1 MSKTPRADSEGA
13 SRPLGDGKPPKP
25 AGREGHSEERIERGG
40 EQSSAEG
47 DRRLLTGPWRAALAA
62 LVPLSALGVL
72 VLGWRFAGAEEPGA
86 LDSTLGVEL
95 ADYGEPHERL
105 LWHVSDLGSPPV
117 LPLGVLLL
125 VVAAVRTGR
134 PWPARVLAA
143 VGPAASVL
151 LTELVLKPV
160 VGRTLNGLGPTLPS
174 GHTTTIASLA
184 WVFVLVFV
192 AGAARPWWW
201 RAALVALAAA
211 VVFGVAGSMVALD
224 RHYFTDTVA
233 GALEATAVVGATA
246 LLLDGWALSRARRL
260 HATGASGR

>member
-1 MSKTPRADSEGA
+1 VVLLTTPLVSAR
-13 SRPLGDGKPPKP
+13 RHPP
-25 AGREGHSEERIERGG
+25 ARNRFGILDQMREGERG
-40 EQSSAEG
+40 
-47 DRRLLTGPWRAALAA
+47 LLTGPWRAALAA

-86 LDSTLGVEL
+86 LDSRLGAEL

-125 VVAAVRTGR
+125 LVVAVRTGR
-134 PWPARVLAA
+134 SWSARVLVV
-143 VGPAASVL
+143 VGPVASVL

-174 GHTTTIASLA
+174 GHTTTVASLA

-192 AGAARPWWW
+192 AGAGRPWWW
-201 RAALVALAAA
+201 RAGLVALAAA
-211 VVFGVAGSMVALD
+211 VVLGVAGSMVALD

-233 GALEATAVVGATA
+233 GVLVATAVVGATA
-246 LLLDGWALSRARRL
+246 LLLDGWTLTRARQLR
-260 HATGASGR
+260 ANGPSGR